1 MYKHIL
7 IATDGSELAAK
18 GVEHG
23 LTLANC
29 LGASV
34 TVVSV
39 VEPLRP
45 ELMEAA
51 LSGGMSDPLIR
62 YEQQMDH
69 ELAALAATIKS
80 RAGEL
85 KVPLKIVRE
94 TDESPAGAIVRLAQM
109 EGCDLIVMTSH
120 GRTGNKR
127 MLLGSQTAEVLKNT
141 AIPVLV
147 VQ

>member
-1 MYKHIL
+1 HIL

-23 LTLANC
+23 LALASG

-34 TVVSV
+34 TVMSV

-62 YEQQMDH
+62 YEQQMDQ
-69 ELAALAATIKS
+69 ELSALAATIKS
-80 RAGEL
+80 RGGEL
-85 KVPLKIVRE
+85 KVPVKIVRE

-109 EGCDLIVMTSH
+109 DGCDLIVMTSH
-120 GRTGNKR
+120 GRTGIKR

-141 AIPVLV
+141 SIPVLV